1 MRVQRQVRSAALVLA
16 AWGLLSGCI
25 PTALTPATPET
36 TRGGKIA
43 LLPNQSGL
51 GAIAVRVIDQRK
63 GFGTQAFWH
72 VDDFEDVR
80 IAVSSETML
89 KQPRLDKVPGNR
101 ETETYS
107 SNVLRSLPPAN
118 DYRVMVALA
127 SGSVIVGQG
136 AVADISLLPGEVTP
150 VSIYINSVGWDHFD
164 SADYEVRGELPGVP
178 GFFQG
183 LIEGT
188 PITLNV
194 DFPWAGNTPE
204 QDQVASVAVDIF
216 DDETQAVV
224 VASSSANAA
233 VTWTPNEP
241 EIPRLGLIDF
251 TLPLLPGNEYWRL
264 YRSRIYGLNSAG
276 AVVTTKTA
284 DSPFFL
290 LKGASITVDLQ

>member
-1 MRVQRQVRSAALVLA
+1 MRVQKRVRVAALVLTA
-16 AWGLLSGCI
+16 GGVLSGCI
-25 PTALTPATPET
+25 PSALTPVTSEA

-43 LLPNQSGL
+43 LLPNQSGM

-80 IAVSSETML
+80 IAVSSPTML
-89 KQPRLDKVPGNR
+89 KQPRMDKVAGNR
-101 ETETYS
+101 ETATYTS
-107 SNVLRSLPPAN
+107 DALRALPPAN

-136 AVADISLLPGEVTP
+136 AVAGIPLLPGEVTP
-150 VSIYINSVGWDHFD
+150 VSIYINSVGWSHFD
-164 SADYEVRGELPGVP
+164 SADYEVRGELPGLP

-194 DFPWAGNTPE
+194 DFPWAGNTPDE
-204 QDQVASVAVDIF
+204 DQVASVAVDIF
-216 DDETQAVV
+216 DEETQAVV

-241 EIPRLGLIDF
+241 QVPRLGFIDF
-251 TLPLLPGNEYWRL
+251 NLPILPGNEPWRL
-264 YRSRIYGLNSAG
+264 YRSRIYGLNAAG
-276 AVVTTKTA
+276 AVITTKTA
-284 DSPFFL
+284 DHPFFL